1 MPTSGAACN
10 IIVDSC
16 CELSR
21 GYCERA
27 GLRVLNFSYTET
39 VKGDDGLTGVDDMYE
54 SISAHDF
61 YEAMRHGAQPMTSQ
75 PSQLAFETAF
85 NEAIDSGVPTV
96 YLAFS
101 SGLSGAYEG
110 ACTAL
115 ARICREREVESAAE
129 LGMYVVDLK
138 LGSTPQGL
146 IV

>member
-54 SISAHDF
+54 STSAHDF

-101 SGLSGAYEG
+101 SGFPVHMRAPAPRLRAFAASAKLSLRQSW
-110 ACTAL
+110 ACMLSILSWAL
-115 ARICREREVESAAE
+115 RPRA
-129 LGMYVVDLK
+129 
-138 LGSTPQGL
+138 
-146 IV
+146 